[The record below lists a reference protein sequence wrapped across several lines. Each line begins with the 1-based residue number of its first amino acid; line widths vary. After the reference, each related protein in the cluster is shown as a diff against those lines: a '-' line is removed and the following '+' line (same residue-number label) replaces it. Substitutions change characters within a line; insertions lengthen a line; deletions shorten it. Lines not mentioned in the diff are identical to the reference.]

1 MITFISL
8 VCVFL
13 FLIGSPVLLVIS
25 LWSVGVSLVIDMPLS
40 NFGVTLFEG
49 LNAFAL
55 LAMPLFILTGDLI
68 NAAGIARKLTAFAH
82 ACLGWTR
89 GGFGM
94 ATLGAC
100 GAFAAISG
108 SNAAT
113 AATIGSIMYPQMESD
128 GYNKEF
134 SAVTI
139 AAGGTVGIIIPPSI
153 LFITYGFLTNLSIND
168 LFTAGVIPGVLMVI
182 SMMIV
187 CCLMSWKN
195 KWGTL
200 IKFNPVNV
208 VKTGC
213 QAYLGFVAIFVIMYG
228 ISSGS
233 FSPTESAAVCVGFCF
248 FAGLLITRELK
259 IRKLPEVL
267 FNSGKMVGMVAP
279 LVAVSMAMQQVLSAL
294 GISTIMHDI
303 FGNMDYIGVL
313 LCSMGIIFLAGMVL
327 ESVPVVTI
335 FAPILAPV
343 AAAAGIDS
351 IQFAMV
357 VLVGTAIGFITPPF
371 GLNLFVVSSV
381 TGIPYNK
388 LLKYVPHYL
397 IALLIVW
404 FSIAFIPWLST
415 FMLS

>member
-1 MITFISL
+1 MIAIISL
-8 VCVFL
+8 VCVAL
-13 FLIGSPVLLVIS
+13 FLIGSPVLVVIG
-25 LWSVGVSLVIDMPLS
+25 LWSVGISLVIDMPLA

-82 ACLGWTR
+82 ACLGWMR

-100 GAFAAISG
+100 GCFAAISG

-113 AATIGSIMYPQMESD
+113 AATIGSIMYPQMKED
-128 GYNKEF
+128 GYNTTF

-168 LFTAGVIPGVLMVI
+168 LFTAGIIPGNLMI
-182 SMMIV
+182 LSMMTV
-187 CCLMSWKN
+187 CFVLAWKN

-200 IKFNPVNV
+200 IPFSPVRV
-208 VKTGC
+208 LKTGC

-228 ISSGS
+228 ISSGA
-233 FSPTESAAVCVGFCF
+233 FSPTESAAICVGFCF
-248 FAGLLITRELK
+248 FAGLFVTRELHL
-259 IRKLPEVL
+259 RELPNVL

-294 GISTIMHDI
+294 GISRIMDDV
-303 FGNMDYIGVL
+303 FGGMGYTGVL
-313 LCSMGIIFLAGMVL
+313 LCAMLIIFLAGMVL

-343 AAAAGIDS
+343 AAAAGINP

-371 GLNLFVVSSV
+371 GLNLFVVSTV
-381 TGIPYNK
+381 TNIPYNK
-388 LLKYVPHYL
+388 LLKYTPHYL
-397 IALLIVW
+397 IALLAVW
-404 FSIAFIPWLST
+404 VAIAFIPDVSLI
-415 FMLS
+415 LL